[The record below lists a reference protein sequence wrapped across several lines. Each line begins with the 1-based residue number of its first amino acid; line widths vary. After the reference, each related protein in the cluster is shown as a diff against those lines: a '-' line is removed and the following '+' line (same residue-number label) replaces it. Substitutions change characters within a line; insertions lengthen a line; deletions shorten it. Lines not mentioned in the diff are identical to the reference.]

1 MSKQINN
8 DASSVAIALEGK
20 TSHGLT
26 NLWKDIR
33 EAVTGSQQDFTEGSI
48 GRAILLLSIP
58 MVLEMLMESVFA
70 VVDIFFVSKLGAD
83 AVATVGLTESML
95 TIIYAIAIGLA
106 MATTAIVARRIGE
119 KNRVGA
125 AEAAVQAIAVG
136 MFVSLPIGLMAA
148 LFGRNL
154 LHLMGA
160 SSSILATG
168 YLYPTILLGGNVVIM
183 LLFIINAIFRG
194 AGDAAI
200 AMRVLWLANFVNIVL
215 DPCLIFGLGP
225 FPELGVAGAAIATTI
240 GRGIGVLFQFMM
252 LGRDRTRVRVTKKH
266 LRLEFGVM
274 KRLVRLSLGGIGQ
287 FLIATSSWV
296 ALVRIIAIF
305 GSEALAGYTIAIRI
319 ILLSILPSWGMSNAA
334 ATLVGQ
340 NLGAKKPQ
348 RAERSV
354 WMSAFINMLF
364 LGAMATLF
372 HTYAETLIR
381 LFTTNAQVI
390 AIGSRCM
397 HIITYG
403 YLFYAYGMV
412 IVQAFNGAGDTTTP
426 TIVNFFCFWLFEI
439 PLAYILAV
447 SLGMEQNGVFYAIMI
462 AESSIGIVAIMLFR
476 RGRWKTRQV

>member
-1 MSKQINN
+1 MSNQINN
-8 DASSVAIALEGK
+8 EASSIAIALEGK
-20 TSHGLT
+20 SNHRLA

-33 EAVTGSQQDFTEGSI
+33 ESITGSQEDFTEGSI
-48 GRAILLLSIP
+48 GRAIFLLSVP

-106 MATTAIVARRIGE
+106 MATTAVVARRIGE
-119 KNRVGA
+119 KNRKGA
-125 AEAAVQAIAVG
+125 SVAAVQAIAVG
-136 MFVSLPIGLMAA
+136 IFVSLPIGFLAVF
-148 LFGRNL
+148 FGRNFL
-154 LHLMGA
+154 QLMGA
-160 SSSILATG
+160 SASIIETG
-168 YLYPTILLGGNVVIM
+168 YLYPTIMLGGNAVIM

-200 AMRVLWLANFVNIVL
+200 AMRVLWLANFINIVL
-215 DPCLIFGLGP
+215 DPCLIFGIGP

-240 GRGIGVLFQFMM
+240 GRGIGVLFQFIM
-252 LGRDRTRVRVTKKH
+252 LARESTRVQVTGKH
-266 LRLEFGVM
+266 LRLQFGVM
-274 KRLVRLSLGGIGQ
+274 KRLLRLSLGGIGQ

-296 ALVRIIAIF
+296 GLVRIIAIF

-319 ILLSILPSWGMSNAA
+319 IMFSILPSWGMSNAA

-340 NLGAKKPQ
+340 NLGARKPD

-364 LGAMATLF
+364 LGMIAVFF
-372 HTYAETLIR
+372 HAYAGTLIR
-381 LFTTNAQVI
+381 LFTNNAQVI
-390 AIGSRCM
+390 AIGTQCM

-403 YLFYAYGMV
+403 YLFYAFGMV
-412 IVQAFNGAGDTTTP
+412 MVQAFNGAGDTTTP
-426 TIVNFFCFWLFEI
+426 TIINFFCFWLFEI

-447 SLGMEQNGVFYAIMI
+447 SLELQQNGVFYAIMI
-462 AESSIGIVAIMLFR
+462 AESLIGIVAVIIFR
-476 RGRWKTRQV
+476 LGRWKERQV